1 MIMTMTTML
10 GMTIMM
16 TLVNDKDGDDV
27 NDDSDEMV
35 ASLAM
40 D

>member
-10 GMTIMM
+10 GMTIVM